1 MTHLKPGS
9 LSMLVHELRTPLAIL
24 QTSFDLLRSLKL
36 DESDRLELFD
46 QIQVAIEHM
55 ARLMEDVLLIEHDMR
70 GQFNPRPSYFNL
82 ESLCQQIIKS
92 TELLTGRSIVL
103 SIIPANSCPVYL
115 DVKLTRHILS
125 NLLSNAVKYS
135 PSQTPVWLTISCQAN
150 QVIIQ
155 VQDQGVGIPLESQ
168 PFLFD
173 LFYRASNVEKISGTG
188 IGLAIVKY
196 CVESQGGRITVE
208 SQLTK
213 GSTFTVTLPLNGN
226 INW

>member
-1 MTHLKPGS
+1 
-9 LSMLVHELRTPLAIL
+9 LAIL

-55 ARLMEDVLLIEHDMR
+55 AQLMEDVLLIEQDKR
-70 GQFNPRPSYFNL
+70 SQFSPEPSYFNL
-82 ESLCQQIIKS
+82 ESLCQQVVRSI
-92 TELLTGRSIVL
+92 ELLTGRSIVL
-103 SIIPANSCPVYL
+103 SIIPANSCLVYL

-135 PSQTPVWLTISCQAN
+135 PSQTPVWLTITCQAN
-150 QVIIQ
+150 HVVIQ

-173 LFYRASNVEKISGTG
+173 LFYRASNVENISGTG

-196 CVESQGGRITVE
+196 CVESQGGQITAE
-208 SQLTK
+208 SQVTM

-226 INW
+226 GDW